1 MHLTSLIL
9 LAAAGVSAHPSGHAH
24 MHRHAHAHEKR
35 NPVPEP
41 SPAVGDIV
49 TAEIMG
55 KTVSWKN
62 TYDGKGSPF
71 VKGGNKPKKDDKPTP
86 PPPASTPSPA
96 PTPPADDKNKGDGK
110 GDGKKDDDKKGDDG
124 KGSGVGVG
132 TKTPF
137 CSAGS
142 GSKLNSRATA
152 QQIAYAGN
160 TGVKGNWGCNIML
173 VADAKTAS
181 EYKYTAK
188 FTNQA
193 KDEQVCT
200 CSNKIGP
207 TGLIDGFFH
216 EGTSWNMAPGSTQY
230 VAFDSNTQGACVC
243 NSGKKLRKTEFGQL
257 AGTWLEFDFENA
269 SNNGWLGADA
279 SALVPQKYGMQ
290 VDGLQVCFEGV
301 CSTIWP
307 GGKGDNAYLGGMEDL
322 DGVGLN
328 IRPGPC
334 QLDVKVGYNS

>member
-9 LAAAGVSAHPSGHAH
+9 LAAAGASAHPSGHAH
-24 MHRHAHAHEKR
+24 MHRHVHAHEKR

-41 SPAVGDIV
+41 VPEPNPAVGDTV

-55 KTVSWKN
+55 KVVSWTN

-71 VKGGNKPKKDDKPTP
+71 VKGSNKTPNKDEKPTP
-86 PPPASTPSPA
+86 SPSPS
-96 PTPPADDKNKGDGK
+96 PSPQKSNPPADDKKKGDDK
-110 GDGKKDDDKKGDDG
+110 GDGKKADDG
-124 KGSGVGVG
+124 KSSGVGVT
-132 TKTPF
+132 TKTDF
-137 CSAGS
+137 CSAAPN
-142 GSKLNSRATA
+142 SKVNSRATA
-152 QQIAYAGN
+152 EQIAYVGT

-173 VADAKTAS
+173 VADAKTAA
-181 EYKYTAK
+181 EYRYTAK

-193 KDEQVCT
+193 KDDQVCV

-207 TGLIDGFFH
+207 DGLIDGFFH
-216 EGTSWNMAPGSTQY
+216 EGTKWNMAPGATQY
-230 VAFDSNTQGACVC
+230 VAFDANTQGACVC
-243 NSGKKLRKTEFGQL
+243 NAGKNLRKTEFGQL
-257 AGTWLEFDFENA
+257 AGTWVELDFENK
-269 SNNGWLGADA
+269 SNKLWSGADA

-290 VDGLQVCFEGV
+290 VDGLQVCFNGV

-328 IRPGPC
+328 IPPGPC